1 MPKATWESYPPA
13 DSAQPHTVTGD
24 VWVTRQVS
32 GFDLGPRDIYA
43 YLPPGYA
50 RSRKHYPVLYMQD
63 GQNIF
68 DDVLSFVGE
77 WGCDEAAEELAQQ
90 GLGCIIVGIP
100 NAGEARMSEYSP
112 WSRESKRY
120 GDLVGRGD
128 RYLDFITRG
137 IKPLI
142 DSTFR
147 TRPAAKDTGIGGSS
161 LGGLIALY
169 AALTRPNDF
178 GFCLAMSPSI
188 WFSFGKLFT
197 LARKAKPSPTRFYMD
212 MGQREGQSGMLSDAR
227 QLHALLRARPFEVS
241 YIEDAKGIHN
251 ESSWRRRFPAALAW
265 FLNPKVRPVPPQAI
279 DNRV

>member
-13 DSAQPHTVTGD
+13 DSGKAHTVTGD
-24 VWVTRQVS
+24 VWVTRNIT
-32 GFDLGPRDIYA
+32 GFGLSQRDVYV

-50 RSRKHYPVLYMQD
+50 RSRKRYPVLYMQD

-68 DDVLSFVGE
+68 DDALSFVGE
-77 WGCDEAAEELAQQ
+77 WGCDEAAETLAQQ

-120 GDLVGRGD
+120 GNLNGQGEA
-128 RYLDFITRG
+128 YLDLITRTL
-137 IKPLI
+137 KPKI
-142 DSTFR
+142 DTTFR

-169 AALTRPNDF
+169 GALTRLNDF
-178 GFCLAMSPSI
+178 GFCMAMSPSI
-188 WFSFGKLFT
+188 WFSFGQLFD
-197 LARKAKPSPTRFYMD
+197 LARKAKLSRTRFYMD
-212 MGQREGQSGMLSDAR
+212 MGQREGQGGMLSDAR
-227 QLHALLRARPFEVS
+227 QLHALLRGREFDVS

-265 FLNPKVRPVPPQAI
+265 FLNPKVRPVPPQA
-279 DNRV
+279 R